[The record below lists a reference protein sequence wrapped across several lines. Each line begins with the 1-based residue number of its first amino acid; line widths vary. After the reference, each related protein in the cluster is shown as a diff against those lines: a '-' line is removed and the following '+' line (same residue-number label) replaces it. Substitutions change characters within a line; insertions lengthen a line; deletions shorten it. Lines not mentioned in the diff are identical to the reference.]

1 MNRIILVI
9 ALLAKKPTDG
19 NHPGLTEEIER
30 NLKSPKFKVGNCK
43 QSLH

>member
-9 ALLAKKPTDG
+9 VLLAKKPTDG
-19 NHPGLTEEIER
+19 NYPVLTEEIER

>member
-9 ALLAKKPTDG
+9 VLLAKKPTDG
-19 NHPGLTEEIER
+19 SYPALTEEIER
-30 NLKSPKFKVGNCK
+30 NLKSPKFKVGNCE